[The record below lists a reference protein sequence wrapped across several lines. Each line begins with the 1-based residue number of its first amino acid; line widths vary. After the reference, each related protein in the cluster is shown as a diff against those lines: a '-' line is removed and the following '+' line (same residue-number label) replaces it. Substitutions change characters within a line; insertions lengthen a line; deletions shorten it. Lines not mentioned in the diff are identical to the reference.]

1 MDSLKKYDC
10 LIVGAGP
17 AGLFSAYELIT
28 NNPKL
33 RILVCEKG
41 NLIQNRGKTE
51 MMSGVGGAGTY
62 SDGKLHFTPV
72 LSHEKMFHLYS
83 VEEYNPILQRVD
95 DIFLQF
101 GVTTPISPQDM
112 SQADKL
118 VKECADNGIKL
129 LVRKVRHVG
138 SDLLPKVILNFQ
150 EFLIKNGVEFLAKTE
165 VSDILLED
173 HHCVGVMTID
183 NKKIFGEN
191 ILLSPGRI
199 GAKWLQDLCR
209 KYDIEYTFD
218 KVEVGV
224 RVETLATVMDK
235 FSNVAYESIYLI
247 TAPTTGDVV
256 RNFCPCPRGFV
267 AQEEY
272 GDFVA
277 VNGHSNSDH
286 KSLNSNFAFTAEI
299 NLSEPY
305 ENTINYALA
314 IAKLVNIAGGG
325 KPLIQSLTGFK
336 KGQRS
341 TWERLKNNG
350 IIPSLTDV
358 VPGDIS
364 MALPGRITQ
373 DLKEAFDILEKVM
386 PGINSDNTLIY
397 APEVK
402 LRSSKVKTNKYLET
416 KIENLFVAGDGAGL
430 SGSITGAAVNGLI
443 VAKGMMGK
451 SENPNRLFR

>member
-1 MDSLKKYDC
+1 M
-10 LIVGAGP
+10 
-17 AGLFSAYELIT
+17 
-28 NNPKL
+28 
-33 RILVCEKG
+33 
-41 NLIQNRGKTE
+41 
-51 MMSGVGGAGTY
+51 
-62 SDGKLHFTPV
+62 
-72 LSHEKMFHLYS
+72 
-83 VEEYNPILQRVD
+83 EEYDPILQRVD

-101 GVTTPISPQDM
+101 GVDIPISPENM
-112 SQADKL
+112 SEADDL
-118 VKECADNGIKL
+118 VKECSDNGIKL

-150 EFLIKNGVEFLAKTE
+150 EFLIKNGVEFLPKTE
-165 VSDILLED
+165 IQDILLENNQ
-173 HHCVGVMTID
+173 CVGVLTID
-183 NKKIFGEN
+183 NQKIFGEN
-191 ILLSPGRI
+191 ILLAPGRI
-199 GAKWLQDLCR
+199 GAKWLQDLCK
-209 KYDIEYTFD
+209 KYSIEYTFD

-235 FSNVAYESIYLI
+235 FSDVAYESIFLI
-247 TAPTTGDVV
+247 TAPTTGDIV
-256 RNFCPCPRGFV
+256 RNFCPCPKGFV

-272 GDFVA
+272 GEFVA

-299 NLSEPY
+299 NLAEPF

-314 IAKLVNIAGGG
+314 IAKLANIAGGG
-325 KPLIQSLTGFK
+325 KPLIQSLASFK

-341 TWERLKNNG
+341 TWERLKSSG

-386 PGINSDNTLIY
+386 PGINSDDTLLY

-402 LRSSKVKTNKYLET
+402 LRSSKVRTNKFLET
-416 KIENLFVAGDGAGL
+416 KIENLFMAGDGAGL

-443 VAKGMMGK
+443 AAQGMMGK
-451 SENPNRLFR
+451 TDNPNRLFR